1 MSAKKEYYKN
11 YVDRKIRVKK
21 LIYFLILLIAF
32 IIVLYDSFINGLP
45 FHYILFFF
53 AGRYMS
59 LILKKTQKAK
69 LTEDG
74 KLSVDRNI
82 IGLLIIVCVILLRIF
97 VFPKILTEFNVAYV
111 SDAVLLILIGWLF
124 GRMSLLS
131 DKIEENAFTGFMN
144 GKSNPE
150 V

>member
-1 MSAKKEYYKN
+1 MNAKKEYYKN
-11 YVDRKIRVKK
+11 FVDRKIRVKK
-21 LIYFLILLIAF
+21 LIYFLILLVTLCV
-32 IIVLYDSFINGLP
+32 VLYDSFINGLP
-45 FHYILFFF
+45 FHYILFLF
-53 AGRYMS
+53 AGRFMS

-82 IGLLIIVCVILLRIF
+82 IGLAIIVCVILLRIF
-97 VFPKILTEFNVAYV
+97 VFPKILTELNIAYV
-111 SDAVLLILIGWLF
+111 SDAILLMLIGWLF

-131 DKIEENAFTGFMN
+131 AKIEENAFNGFVN